1 LVVDPVP
8 SNVGG
13 EIGPL
18 PDAACSVIGYTYCR
32 IVTLVGLKLTTRR
45 QEMKQN
51 SSKGENSRK
60 TVYYAGAGLA
70 IGAAKISSYI
80 LKPLMQP
87 GKCER
92 RWMGGNI
99 DG

>member
-1 LVVDPVP
+1 M
-8 SNVGG
+8 
-13 EIGPL
+13 E
-18 PDAACSVIGYTYCR
+18 
-32 IVTLVGLKLTTRR
+32 
-45 QEMKQN
+45 QN

-60 TVYYAGAGLA
+60 TVYCAGSGLA
-70 IGAAKISSYI
+70 IGAAKRSFYI

-92 RWMGGNI
+92 KWTGGNI

>member
-1 LVVDPVP
+1 M
-8 SNVGG
+8 
-13 EIGPL
+13 E
-18 PDAACSVIGYTYCR
+18 
-32 IVTLVGLKLTTRR
+32 
-45 QEMKQN
+45 QN

-70 IGAAKISSYI
+70 IGAAKRYFYI

-87 GKCER
+87 RKCET

-99 DG
+99 NG

>member
-1 LVVDPVP
+1 M
-8 SNVGG
+8 
-13 EIGPL
+13 E
-18 PDAACSVIGYTYCR
+18 
-32 IVTLVGLKLTTRR
+32 
-45 QEMKQN
+45 QN
-51 SSKGENSRK
+51 SSKGENSHK

-70 IGAAKISSYI
+70 IGTAKRSFYI

>member
-1 LVVDPVP
+1 M
-8 SNVGG
+8 
-13 EIGPL
+13 E
-18 PDAACSVIGYTYCR
+18 
-32 IVTLVGLKLTTRR
+32 
-45 QEMKQN
+45 QN

-60 TVYYAGAGLA
+60 TAYDTGAGLA
-70 IGAAKISSYI
+70 IGAAKRSSYI
-80 LKPLMQP
+80 LRSLMQL